1 MPIKPGIVDPMVQ
14 GAEAE
19 RISAAELIGAYDGFL
34 LDAYGVLVD
43 KTGALPGA
51 QGFLKRL
58 VDARKPYLVLT
69 NSASRLPE
77 TLAREFSAAGLE
89 IPAARILTSGLLLE
103 DCFRE
108 RRLEGAGCLVLGPAD
123 SARYVR
129 RAGGR
134 VVSAG
139 ADAEVVVIADQ
150 KGVPCLELMDHA
162 LSLILRRLDAG
173 RPMHILLCNPDLIF
187 PKAPGRFGFTAGG
200 LAAMLE
206 AVMRER
212 YPGMSKP
219 IVALGKP
226 HRPMFDAA
234 CRRLSGGRLVMI
246 GDQMVTDILGAN
258 RCGIDSALVGTGLS
272 RGMDAAPAAIRP
284 TWHLGSLIV

>member
-1 MPIKPGIVDPMVQ
+1 MFEV
-14 GAEAE
+14 AEAT

-51 QGFLKRL
+51 DAFLKR
-58 VDARKPYLVLT
+58 VVNAGKPYLVLT

-77 TLAREFSAAGLE
+77 TLAREFSAAGVE
-89 IPAARILTSGLLLE
+89 VPAARILTSGLLLE
-103 DCFRE
+103 DYFRE
-108 RRLEGAGCLVLGPAD
+108 RRLEGADCLVLGPAD

-150 KGVPCLELMDHA
+150 QGFPCLELMDHA

-173 RPMHILLCNPDLIF
+173 RPMHPLLCNPDLIY
-187 PKAPGRFGFTAGG
+187 PVAPGRYGFTAGG

-212 YPGMSKP
+212 YPGMSQP
-219 IVALGKP
+219 MVALGKP

-234 CRRLSGGRLVMI
+234 RRRLGGARLVMI
-246 GDQMVTDILGAN
+246 GDQMATDILGAN
-258 RCGIDSALVGTGLS
+258 RCGIDSALVHTGLS
-272 RGMDAAPAAIRP
+272 RGMGAGAVEIRA
-284 TWHLGSLIV
+284 TWHLSSLIV